1 MRSRVAAAAAALMV
15 VGTALTGCARGVVV
29 TDDSGVDYSPSAAL
43 DGSLRIFGFGLGD
56 DVAQT
61 RWDRTEQ
68 ALDGVELRLTEGE
81 LDIQQ
86 FLSAI
91 ASGDPPDLIYANRDQ
106 IGSFAARGAL
116 LPLDRC
122 IDGSGLDLGQ
132 YRPEAIEQVT
142 FGGQVFGVPEFNQ
155 VQLTMANADLL
166 ASEGLTLDDV
176 NGSDWS
182 AMRSANERLA
192 VADGRDIA
200 VIGIDSK
207 LPDFFPLWAKAN
219 GADLLSADGRT
230 AQLDDPR
237 VIEALEFAVSIYA
250 DQGGFPAVK
259 AFRDSIDLFGEG
271 NAYAAESIG
280 SMPMEQ
286 WYVNVLNDVSPD
298 VPVAFD
304 AVRDREGEPL
314 AFAGGSAWAIPAG
327 ATSTAAA
334 CRFAVSMTSVDT
346 WVAAAAARTAARAEE
361 GKPFTGLLT
370 GNAEADARI
379 RETIAPSGDPVW
391 DSAVEATYLA
401 NEHAFSAPA
410 NPADAEFKAA
420 WQDAV
425 NDVLTTGAEPAEAL
439 TDAQRVAQDA
449 LDSAWAGLDGGR
461 G

>member
-1 MRSRVAAAAAALMV
+1 MRTAAMALLTVATTAAL
-15 VGTALTGCARGVVV
+15 LGCARGVVV
-29 TDDSGVDYSPSAAL
+29 TDDSDVDYSPDAPL
-43 DGSLRIFGFGLGD
+43 DGELRIFGFGLGD

-61 RWDRTEQ
+61 RWDLTER

-91 ASGDPPDLIYANRDQ
+91 ASGEPPDLIYANRDQ

-116 LPLDRC
+116 IPLTRC
-122 IDGSGLDLGQ
+122 IEGSGLDLEQ
-132 YRPEAIEQVT
+132 YRPEAIEQVS
-142 FGGQVFGVPEFNQ
+142 FGGDVYGLPEFNQ
-155 VQLTMANADLL
+155 IQLTMANAELL
-166 ASEGLTLDDV
+166 DAAGLDVDDV

-182 AMRSANERLA
+182 AMDAANAELLRR
-192 VADGRDIA
+192 DGGDIE

-219 GADLLSADGRT
+219 GADLLSEDGRT

-237 VIEALEFAVSIYA
+237 VVEALAFAVGLYRE
-250 DQGGFPAVK
+250 QGGFPAVK
-259 AFRDSIDLFGEG
+259 AFRDSVDLFGEQ
-271 NAYAAESIG
+271 NAYADSTIG
-280 SMPMEQ
+280 AMPMEQ

-298 VPVAFD
+298 VDVAFD
-304 AVRDREGEPL
+304 AFRDRDGQPL

-327 ATSTAAA
+327 ADDTAAA
-334 CRFAVSMTSVDT
+334 CRYAISMTAVDT
-346 WVAAAAARTAARAEE
+346 WIAAAEARIASRAAE

-370 GNAEADARI
+370 GNREADARI
-379 RETIAPSGDPVW
+379 RSLIVPSGDAVW

-401 NEHAFSAPA
+401 NDHAFTAPA

-425 NDVLTTGAEPAEAL
+425 NDVLVGQTTPERAL
-439 TDAQRVAQDA
+439 ADAQRVAQDA
-449 LDSAWAGLDGGR
+449 LDSAWAGLDGGAR
-461 G
+461 